1 MLKVIAFS
9 GKIGSGKST
18 TCDMVTRLLQER
30 GYTVI
35 RIAYAKP
42 LKDIVAYVTNDKRD
56 LFYTQEGKAANAGTV
71 NSVMRRKLLNS
82 VGNAFTDIDPTIF
95 CQYSDIAMKCEAIKC
110 KAKGKKNIIVLIQD
124 LRRLKELTYIAK
136 NYNYHIVRIPRSF
149 NPCDDP
155 EIKDSPQECELDY
168 LDTIMLSCT
177 IHRLEL
183 YRTVPN
189 KDLTSETQRWIDE
202 ENCIKNREYNIRN
215 INKLLDTITRRFETN
230 K

>member
-18 TCDMVTRLLQER
+18 TCDIITRLLQQR
-30 GYTVI
+30 GYTVV

-42 LKDIVAYVTNDKRD
+42 LKDVIAYVTNDKRD
-56 LFYTQEGKAANAGTV
+56 LFYTQEGKAANAGMID
-71 NSVMRRKLLNS
+71 SVTRRKLLKS
-82 VGNAFTDIDPTIF
+82 VGNAFTDIDPLVF
-95 CQYSDIAMKCEAIKC
+95 CKHADIVMKYE
-110 KAKGKKNIIVLIQD
+110 AKGKKNVIVLVED
-124 LRRLKELTYIAK
+124 LRRFKELSYIST
-136 NYNYHIVRIPRSF
+136 NYNYHVVRIPRSF

-168 LDTIMLSCT
+168 LDTIMLSYS

-183 YRTVPN
+183 YRTTPG
-189 KDLTSETQRWIDE
+189 KDLSSDESYIDAQ
-202 ENCIKNREYNIRN
+202 NCIKNREDN
-215 INKLLDTITRRFETN
+215 INNINALLDTIIRRFETD

>member
-56 LFYTQEGKAANAGTV
+56 LFYTQEGKAANASTV
-71 NSVMRRKLLNS
+71 NSVTRRKLLNS

-95 CQYSDIAMKCEAIKC
+95 CQYSDIVMKHE
-110 KAKGKKNIIVLIQD
+110 AKGKKNVIVLIED
-124 LRRLKELTYIAK
+124 LRRFKELTYIAK
-136 NYNYHIVRIPRSF
+136 NYNHHIVRIPRSF

-168 LDTIMLSCT
+168 LDTIMLSYT

-189 KDLTSETQRWIDE
+189 KDLTSEMQRWIDE
-202 ENCIKNREYNIRN
+202 ENCIKNKEDNIRN
-215 INKLLDTITRRFETN
+215 INKLLDTIIRRFETN

>member
-71 NSVMRRKLLNS
+71 NSVTRRKLLNS

-95 CQYSDIAMKCEAIKC
+95 CQYSDIVMKHE
-110 KAKGKKNIIVLIQD
+110 AKGKKNVIVLIED
-124 LRRLKELTYIAK
+124 LRRFKELTYIAK
-136 NYNYHIVRIPRSF
+136 NYNHHIVRIPRSF

-155 EIKDSPQECELDY
+155 EIRDSPQECELDY
-168 LDTIMLSCT
+168 LDTLMLSYN

-183 YRTVPN
+183 YRTVPD
-189 KDLTSETQRWIDE
+189 KDLPSDMQRYIDE
-202 ENCIKNREYNIRN
+202 QNCIKNREDN
-215 INKLLDTITRRFETN
+215 INSINTLLDTIIRRFETN
-230 K
+230 N

>member
-71 NSVMRRKLLNS
+71 NSVTRRKLLNS

-95 CQYSDIAMKCEAIKC
+95 CQYSDIVMKHE
-110 KAKGKKNIIVLIQD
+110 AKGKKNVIVLIED
-124 LRRLKELTYIAK
+124 LRRFKELTYIAK
-136 NYNYHIVRIPRSF
+136 NYNHHIVRIPRSF

-168 LDTIMLSCT
+168 LDTLMLSYN

-183 YRTVPN
+183 YRTVPD
-189 KDLTSETQRWIDE
+189 KDLPSDMQRYIDE
-202 ENCIKNREYNIRN
+202 QNCIKNREDN
-215 INKLLDTITRRFETN
+215 INSINTLLDTIIRRFETN
-230 K
+230 N

>member
-1 MLKVIAFS
+1 MLNVIAFS

-71 NSVMRRKLLNS
+71 NSVTRRKLLNS
-82 VGNAFTDIDPTIF
+82 VGNAFTNIDPFIF
-95 CQYSDIAMKCEAIKC
+95 CKHADIVMKHE
-110 KAKGKKNIIVLIQD
+110 AKGKKNVIVLIED
-124 LRRLKELTYIAK
+124 LRRFKELTYIAT
-136 NYNYHIVRIPRSF
+136 NYNYNIVRIPRSF

-168 LDTIMLSCT
+168 LDTITLHYNF
-177 IHRLEL
+177 HRLEL
-183 YRTVPN
+183 YRTVPD
-189 KDLTSETQRWIDE
+189 KDLPSDMQRYIDE
-202 ENCIKNREYNIRN
+202 QNCIKNREDNIRN

>member
-71 NSVMRRKLLNS
+71 NSVTRRKLLNS

-95 CQYSDIAMKCEAIKC
+95 CQYSDIVMKHE
-110 KAKGKKNIIVLIQD
+110 AKGKKNVIVLIED
-124 LRRLKELTYIAK
+124 LRRFKELTYIAK
-136 NYNYHIVRIPRSF
+136 NYNHHIVRIPRSF

-155 EIKDSPQECELDY
+155 EIKDSPQECELDC
-168 LDTIMLSCT
+168 LDTIMLSYS

-189 KDLTSETQRWIDE
+189 KDLPSEVQRWVDE
-202 ENCIKNREYNIRN
+202 ENCIKNKEDNIRN
-215 INKLLDTITRRFETN
+215 INKLLDTIIRRFETN

>member
-56 LFYTQEGKAANAGTV
+56 LFYTQEGKAANAGMID
-71 NSVMRRKLLNS
+71 SVTRRKLLKS
-82 VGNAFTDIDPTIF
+82 VGDAFTNIDPLVF
-95 CQYSDIAMKCEAIKC
+95 CKHADIVMKYE
-110 KAKGKKNIIVLIQD
+110 AKGKKNVIVLIED
-124 LRRLKELTYIAK
+124 LRRFKELSYITS
-136 NYNYHIVRIPRSF
+136 NYHHHIVRIPRSF

-155 EIKDSPQECELDY
+155 EIRDSPQECELDY
-168 LDTIMLSCT
+168 LDTLMLSYNF
-177 IHRLEL
+177 HRLEL
-183 YRTVPN
+183 YRTVPD
-189 KDLTSETQRWIDE
+189 KDLSSDMQRYIDE
-202 ENCIKNREYNIRN
+202 QNCIKNREDN
-215 INKLLDTITRRFETN
+215 INNINTLLDTIIRRFETN
-230 K
+230 N